1 MQTAA
6 PVAGVSLRLNS
17 WQSPLQSSVDSRL
30 WCKDFEAVLCN
41 TILWAE
47 VHWYRPRDRGVG
59 WGGRAGEVGGG
70 WEVGVVLPAHSTHC
84 KSNCTLTV
92 LKTTTMTVTMAC
104 KCHLFLSLSW
114 LFLTIWLMQYSLSWF
129 SSVRRRSK
137 VTKVEFSSIPSWINL
152 PPACTR
158 VVCEG
163 GSGGGSHISC
173 LTAAIINNTHFGLT
187 TTFHPSYIPFH
198 VPFYVPFHS
207 TFTGNWHTVYTP
219 KIQCAGIVLGFCHG
233 KEEFTWFGINT
244 M

>member
-1 MQTAA
+1 MQTPA
-6 PVAGVSLRLNS
+6 PVAGGSLRLNS

-30 WCKDFEAVLCN
+30 WCKDFEAVLYN

-47 VHWYRPRDRGVG
+47 VHRYRPRDRGVG
-59 WGGRAGEVGGG
+59 GGRQWRQGQGRWVEDGRMVGG
-70 WEVGVVLPAHSTHC
+70 WVLPAHSTHC

-92 LKTTTMTVTMAC
+92 LKTTTMTVTMAR

-163 GSGGGSHISC
+163 GSGGEICSLQLPPHHWKELRYWPMTSLSQGRIRGHPTPLC
-173 LTAAIINNTHFGLT
+173 LQDGPRNT
-187 TTFHPSYIPFH
+187 
-198 VPFYVPFHS
+198 V
-207 TFTGNWHTVYTP
+207 
-219 KIQCAGIVLGFCHG
+219 A
-233 KEEFTWFGINT
+233 
-244 M
+244 